1 MKSRA
6 FCRNLA
12 VTVAIISLLSFVGIA
27 GATEKTAS
35 IEGVVAKVDLDANK
49 LEVKTADG
57 TEHIMRL
64 AKRTVV
70 HGERASSTRG
80 DNALRDLREEDK
92 VVVHYTKHGTDE
104 TAEEIDQ
111 IGRNGLKTSEG
122 TITEIDR
129 KSPDDDHQ
137 TCRWSRGVLPFNRTC
152 GRRCWN
158 RNRRR
163 GEEVGSRH
171 RLLFGRSRP
180 KTRSFLQNQ
189 STLTTQSESSL
200 GFHIGSQS
208 APHRL

>member
-111 IGRNGLKTSEG
+111 IGRSGLKTSEG

-129 KSPDDDHQ
+129 RARTMTIKLADGAEESYRLTEHAAEDAGIETEDAAKKSAHAIVYY
-137 TCRWSRGVLPFNRTC
+137 S
-152 GRRCWN
+152 
-158 RNRRR
+158 
-163 GEEVGSRH
+163 EEADQKLVH
-171 RLLFGRSRP
+171 FF
-180 KTRSFLQNQ
+180 KT
-189 STLTTQSESSL
+189 
-200 GFHIGSQS
+200 SQ
-208 APHRL
+208 L